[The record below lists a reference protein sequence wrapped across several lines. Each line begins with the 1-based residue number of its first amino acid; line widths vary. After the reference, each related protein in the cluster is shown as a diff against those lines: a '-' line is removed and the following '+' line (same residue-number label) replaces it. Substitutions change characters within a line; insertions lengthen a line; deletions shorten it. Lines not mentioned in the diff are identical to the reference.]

1 MSFLDNM
8 SDFYHWMAQFDE
20 VNAKSRTN
28 YISWLKFLSNNY
40 DIDERIS
47 DESINEIIRS
57 ESGLL
62 TSRPIYKNEKDLV
75 NFKSALRKYKK
86 FVDSNYV
93 KIIED
98 TILSETKSI
107 RDDNSITETEKE
119 AIIRARIGQGLFR
132 SRLLSYW
139 AGCSIT
145 GCKLTNILIASHIK
159 PWRNSNNPER
169 LDVFNGLLLTPNYDK
184 LFDLG
189 FISFGNNGEII
200 FSKEFPKSERQL
212 LGIDNRNHLIF
223 VDERH
228 FQYLEFHRENR
239 LIQ

>member
-1 MSFLDNM
+1 MSFLDNI

-20 VNAKSRTN
+20 VNSRSRTN
-28 YISWLKFLSNNY
+28 YISWLKYLSNNY
-40 DIDERIS
+40 NLDEHITE
-47 DESINEIIRS
+47 DAIKEIIDS
-57 ESGLL
+57 ESKLL
-62 TSRPIYKNEKDLV
+62 TSRPTYKSEKDLV

-93 KIIED
+93 RVIED
-98 TILSETKSI
+98 TILSETQKI
-107 RDDNSITETEKE
+107 RDDNSIAETEKE

-132 SRLLSYW
+132 NRLLSYW
-139 AGCSIT
+139 EGCSIT
-145 GCKLTNILIASHIK
+145 CCKLTNILIASHIK
-159 PWRNSNNPER
+159 PWRDSNNRER

-189 FISFGNNGEII
+189 FISFDNNGEII
-200 FSKEFPKSERQL
+200 FSKEFPKSERQI
-212 LGIDNRNHLIF
+212 LGIDNHTHLIS

-228 FQYLEFHRENR
+228 FEYLRFHRENC

>member
-1 MSFLDNM
+1 MSFLENI

-20 VNAKSRTN
+20 VNARSRTN

-40 DIDERIS
+40 DIDEKITE
-47 DESINEIIRS
+47 ESINDIIKS

-62 TSRPIYKNEKDLV
+62 TSRPIYKNEKDLG
-75 NFKSALRKYKK
+75 NFKSALRKYKR

-93 KIIED
+93 RIIED
-98 TILSETKSI
+98 TILSETQKI
-107 RDDNSITETEKE
+107 RDDISIAETEKE

-132 SRLLSYW
+132 NRLLSYW

-145 GCKLTNILIASHIK
+145 GCALTNILIASHIK
-159 PWRNSNNPER
+159 PWRNSSNAER
-169 LDVFNGLLLTPNYDK
+169 IDLFNGLLLTPNYDK

-189 FISFGNNGEII
+189 FISFDDNGKII
-200 FSKEFPKSERQL
+200 LSKEFPKSEQQI
-212 LGIDNRNHLIF
+212 LGIDNHTHLIS

-228 FQYLEFHRENR
+228 FRYLKFHRENR

>member
-1 MSFLDNM
+1 MSFLDNI

-20 VNAKSRTN
+20 VNARSRTN

-40 DIDERIS
+40 VIDEGIS
-47 DESINEIIRS
+47 DESINEIISS

-93 KIIED
+93 RIIED

-107 RDDNSITETEKE
+107 RDDNSIAETEKE

-132 SRLLSYW
+132 NRLLSYW

-145 GCKLTNILIASHIK
+145 GCALTNILIASHIK
-159 PWRNSNNPER
+159 PWRNSNNSER

-189 FISFGNNGEII
+189 FISFDNNGEII
-200 FSKEFPKSERQL
+200 FSKEFPKSERRI
-212 LGIDNRNHLIF
+212 LGIDNHTHLIS

-228 FQYLEFHRENR
+228 YEYLKFHRENR

>member
-1 MSFLDNM
+1 MSFLDNIT
-8 SDFYHWMAQFDE
+8 DFYHWMAQFDE
-20 VNAKSRTN
+20 VNARSRTN

-40 DIDERIS
+40 VIDEGIS
-47 DESINEIIRS
+47 DESINEIISS

-93 KIIED
+93 RIIED

-107 RDDNSITETEKE
+107 RDDNSIDETEKE

-132 SRLLSYW
+132 NRLLSYW

-159 PWRNSNNPER
+159 PWRNSNNSER

-212 LGIDNRNHLIF
+212 LGIDNRTHLIF

-228 FQYLEFHRENR
+228 FQYLKFHRENR

>member
-1 MSFLDNM
+1 MSFLDNI

-20 VNAKSRTN
+20 VNARSRTN

-40 DIDERIS
+40 VIDEGIS
-47 DESINEIIRS
+47 DESINEIIKS

-62 TSRPIYKNEKDLV
+62 TSRHIYKNEKDLV

-93 KIIED
+93 RIIED

-107 RDDNSITETEKE
+107 RDDNSIAETEKE
-119 AIIRARIGQGLFR
+119 AIIRARIGQGQFR
-132 SRLLSYW
+132 NLLLSYW
-139 AGCSIT
+139 KGCSIT
-145 GCKLTNILIASHIK
+145 CCKLTNILIASHIK
-159 PWRNSNNPER
+159 PWRNSNNQER
-169 LDVFNGLLLTPNYDK
+169 LDMFNGLLLTPNYDK

-189 FISFGNNGEII
+189 FISFDNNGEII
-200 FSKEFPKSERQL
+200 FSKEFPKSERRI
-212 LGIDNRNHLIF
+212 LGIDNHTHLIS

-228 FQYLEFHRENR
+228 FEYLKFHRENR

>member
-1 MSFLDNM
+1 MKNWTREKKQLLSNHENLIFLFMSFLDNI

-20 VNAKSRTN
+20 VNARSRTN

-40 DIDERIS
+40 VIDEGIS

-93 KIIED
+93 RIIED
-98 TILSETKSI
+98 SILSEAKSI
-107 RDDNSITETEKE
+107 RDDNSIAETEKE

-132 SRLLSYW
+132 NRLLSYW

-159 PWRNSNNPER
+159 PWRYSNNPER

-189 FISFGNNGEII
+189 FPCTHQSLVQQTSIQKQITSII
-200 FSKEFPKSERQL
+200 NVL
-212 LGIDNRNHLIF
+212 C
-223 VDERH
+223 
-228 FQYLEFHRENR
+228 
-239 LIQ
+239 

>member
-1 MSFLDNM
+1 MSFLDNIT
-8 SDFYHWMAQFDE
+8 DFYHWMAQFDE
-20 VNAKSRTN
+20 VNARSRTN

-40 DIDERIS
+40 DIDEHIT
-47 DESINEIIRS
+47 ENAIKGIIDS
-57 ESGLL
+57 ESRLL
-62 TSRPIYKNEKDLV
+62 NSRSIYKSEKDLV

-93 KIIED
+93 RVIEE
-98 TILSETKSI
+98 TILSETQKI
-107 RDDNSITETEKE
+107 REDNSIAETEKE
-119 AIIRARIGQGLFR
+119 AIIRARIGQGQFR
-132 SRLLSYW
+132 NRLLSYW

-212 LGIDNRNHLIF
+212 LGIDNRTHLIF

-228 FQYLEFHRENR
+228 FQYLKFHRENR

>member
-1 MSFLDNM
+1 
-8 SDFYHWMAQFDE
+8 MAQFDE

-40 DIDERIS
+40 DLNDNITENDIQRIID
-47 DESINEIIRS
+47 S

-62 TSRPIYKNEKDLV
+62 TSRPIYKSEKDLV

-93 KIIED
+93 RVIED
-98 TILSETKSI
+98 TILSETQKI
-107 RDDNSITETEKE
+107 REDNSIAETEKE
-119 AIIRARIGQGLFR
+119 AIIRARIGQGQFR
-132 SRLLSYW
+132 NLLLSYW
-139 AGCSIT
+139 KGCSIT
-145 GCKLTNILIASHIK
+145 CCKLTNILIASHIK
-159 PWRNSNNPER
+159 PWRNSNNRER
-169 LDVFNGLLLTPNYDK
+169 LDMFNGLLLTPNYDK

-189 FISFGNNGEII
+189 FISFDNKGDII
-200 FSKEFPKSERQL
+200 FSKEFPKSERQN
-212 LGIDNRNHLIF
+212 LGIDNHTHLIY

-228 FQYLEFHRENR
+228 FEYLKFHRENR

>member
-1 MSFLDNM
+1 MNFLDNI

-40 DIDERIS
+40 VIDERIS

-62 TSRPIYKNEKDLV
+62 TTRPIYKSEKDLV

-93 KIIED
+93 RIIED
-98 TILSETKSI
+98 SILSETKSI
-107 RDDNSITETEKE
+107 QDDNSIAETEKE

-132 SRLLSYW
+132 NRLLSYW

-159 PWRNSNNPER
+159 PWRNSNNSER

-212 LGIDNRNHLIF
+212 LGIDNRTHLIF
-223 VDERH
+223 VNERH
-228 FQYLEFHRENR
+228 FQYLKFHRENR

>member
-1 MSFLDNM
+1 MSFWDNI

-20 VNAKSRTN
+20 VNARSRTN

-40 DIDERIS
+40 VIDEGIS
-47 DESINEIIRS
+47 DESINEIISS

-93 KIIED
+93 RIIED

-107 RDDNSITETEKE
+107 RDDNSIDETEKE

-132 SRLLSYW
+132 NRLLSYW

-159 PWRNSNNPER
+159 PWRNSSNAER
-169 LDVFNGLLLTPNYDK
+169 IDLFNGLLLTPNYDK

-189 FISFGNNGEII
+189 FISFDDNGKII
-200 FSKEFPKSERQL
+200 LSKEFPKSEQQI
-212 LGIDNRNHLIF
+212 LGIDNHTHLIS

-228 FQYLEFHRENR
+228 FRYLKFHREIR

>member
-1 MSFLDNM
+1 MSFLDNI

-20 VNAKSRTN
+20 VNARSRTN

-40 DIDERIS
+40 VIDEGIS

-93 KIIED
+93 RVIED
-98 TILSETKSI
+98 TILSETQKI
-107 RDDNSITETEKE
+107 RDDNSIAETEKE
-119 AIIRARIGQGLFR
+119 AIIRARIGQGQFR
-132 SRLLSYW
+132 NLLLSYW
-139 AGCSIT
+139 KGCSIT
-145 GCKLTNILIASHIK
+145 CCKLTNILIASHIK
-159 PWRNSNNPER
+159 PWRNSNNQER
-169 LDVFNGLLLTPNYDK
+169 LDMFNGLLLTPNYDK

-189 FISFGNNGEII
+189 FISFDNNGEII
-200 FSKEFPKSERQL
+200 FSKEFPKSERRI
-212 LGIDNRNHLIF
+212 LGIDNHTHLIS

-228 FQYLEFHRENR
+228 FEYLKFHRENR